1 MKRKAL
7 KKVLLTRI
15 ILYVAIIIVIITG
28 INIKLQSDKIKELTT
43 SLLSKESV
51 SYAGEVYNWWSSIEE
66 RVSQIANVYKS
77 TPELSH
83 EDALAMLL
91 ELTKKDPD
99 SQDIYI
105 GYGDDSTF
113 LDGSGWIPD
122 DTFVFT
128 DRGWFIGAIN
138 KNGEIFTSEPYVDAS
153 TGKTCLACAVM
164 LRDQVV
170 LSSDINFDKVQ
181 ERLNNFKSSSD
192 EAKFYIINKDTKD
205 ILVSNVADVVGQTV
219 SDSSDAIM
227 QGLNTV
233 FDSMNTENS
242 ISADKVVIANTSVGK
257 MMYAATDITDTSWV
271 VVSAVPY
278 SFLAGSIMKTV
289 FITFAVAAVLLLVLG
304 VVLYILINKFINPVT
319 KVTDRITDISK
330 GDFTVEI
337 VPEGNNEITTLSE
350 SLRGYIS
357 NMRGMLV
364 NLSSISKDMNDSA
377 SECFGISQTLSSA
390 NKTQGESIERLNR
403 VLSNMNSSIDEVAKT
418 AEDMAQTSKELTRS
432 ADGVR
437 NLCEE
442 TMDSSSAGK
451 GEMESMTK
459 NVDTLSHNI
468 SDLTDIIRATSQSMQ
483 EITGITDTIN
493 AIAEQTNLLSLN
505 ASIEAARAGEMG
517 KGFAIV
523 ASEVGVLAN
532 QSTEATET
540 IRRLIEEVTRNIAL
554 ISKKADICIKD
565 MEECMTSMDSAN
577 RSFDLIYDDIT
588 KATDGIKQIAGG
600 IERINDAATT
610 NAEAT
615 REQTSTVSEIL
626 DLSDVIVQESKK
638 LVSETDNISN
648 ISGNLNQYAD
658 AINSDLSQYVL

>member
-233 FDSMNTENS
+233 FDFMNTENS
-242 ISADKVVIANTSVGK
+242 IDADKVVIANTSVGK

-289 FITFAVAAVLLLVLG
+289 FITFAVAAALLLVLG

-390 NKTQGESIERLNR
+390 NKTQGGSIERLNR

-451 GEMESMTK
+451 GEMESMTR